1 MIRSSSDG
9 SDRGEVPEQRIETA
23 VGDEDIVH
31 LLVQTAQENSVNL
44 AEVATLLEKG
54 ATAYQLYQWME
65 KDVNLADV
73 TLLLGRGCADVTQ
86 IVNWVQSLD
95 AYQLASLKARALQ
108 NPKVTAENLMQLVAP
123 TLEYNANPKHEDVR
137 PGVGP
142 EPVNGQRGLD
152 NSVTIKSTTN
162 RRIGVDTVTGEIVIL
177 DDTNDGTYHGHIRTW
192 DQLTQEMKNA
202 LANSGLID
210 NKGRIILRD
219 EQGNIIGYSKN
230 VIKGKQT

>member
-9 SDRGEVPEQRIETA
+9 SDKGEAPEQRIEKA
-23 VGDEDIVH
+23 VEDEDTVD
-31 LLVQTAQENSVNL
+31 LLVQTAQENGVNL

-73 TLLLGRGCADVTQ
+73 TLLLGRGCADVTH

-95 AYQLASLKARALQ
+95 AYQLASLKARASQ
-108 NPKVTAENLMQLVAP
+108 NPKATTENLMQLVDP

-137 PGVGP
+137 LGVGP
-142 EPVNGQRGLD
+142 EPVNGQRALD

-162 RRIGVDTVTGEIVIL
+162 RRIGVDPVGEIVIL

-202 LANSGLID
+202 LANGGLID

-219 EQGNIIGYSKN
+219 AQGNIIGYGKK
-230 VIKGKQT
+230 VIKGK